1 MKPVYTEYNDSW
13 QKIVSLWNLIKI
25 AELIEVMRQRGDDNF
40 IDLFNHVRIVELID
54 AKIH

>member
-1 MKPVYTEYNDSW
+1 MKPVYIEYNDSW

-40 IDLFNHVRIVELID
+40 IDLFNHVRIAELTD

>member
-25 AELIEVMRQRGDDNF
+25 AELIEVMRQRGNDNF

>member
-1 MKPVYTEYNDSW
+1 MKPVYIEYNDSW

-40 IDLFNHVRIVELID
+40 IDLFNHVRIAELID